1 MLALFQKIL
10 EPVHGNSLQGER
22 DSVGGRHGAVRYELC
37 SDLINTHALF
47 MCVCRRL
54 SVLLHEILCDPS
66 ISVQKVECQAT
77 MDALTYQQTLMRYT
91 PVSYSC
97 K

>member
-1 MLALFQKIL
+1 MLALFPKIL

-37 SDLINTHALF
+37 SDEINTHALF

-54 SVLLHEILCDPS
+54 SVLLREILCDPS
-66 ISVQKVECQAT
+66 IYVQKVECQAA
-77 MDALTYQQTLMRYT
+77 MDALMHLHINKR
-91 PVSYSC
+91 
-97 K
+97 